1 MIAKILAPTDGSA
14 HAKKA
19 VAFAADLAARYGAE
33 LDLIHVSRDAGTAAA
48 PPEMR
53 AYARIEHIELTERDY
68 LDGLAREILEGAAK
82 AAQAS
87 DVEKFKTVQKVGDPA
102 GEVIRYAAEAGVDLI
117 VMGTRGLGTLESLLL
132 GSVARKVGD
141 AAPCSCVTVR

>member
-1 MIAKILAPTDGSA
+1 MISKILAPTDGSEN
-14 HAKKA
+14 AKKA

-33 LDLIHVSRDAGTAAA
+33 LDLIHVSRDAGAEAV

-53 AYARIEHIELTERDY
+53 AYARIEHIQVTERDF
-68 LDGLAREILEGAAK
+68 LDGLAREILDGAAK

-87 DVEKFKTVQKVGDPA
+87 KSQKIKTVQRIGDPA
-102 GEVIRYAAEAGVDLI
+102 GEVVRYAAEAGVDLI
-117 VMGTRGLGTLESLLL
+117 VMGTRGLGALESLLL

-141 AAPCSCVTVR
+141 AAPCSCWTVR